1 MNREEYHAHDE
12 LWQRFHHRDED
23 PFEDDRGKFFYLRQ
37 FLNVAFILL
46 VIIGIYIWF
55 NYSRDLAVYILIGA
69 IGFKFIELTF
79 RILKI

>member
-1 MNREEYHAHDE
+1 MNREEYDSRDE
-12 LWQRFHHRDED
+12 LWQRFHHQDDD
-23 PFEDDRGKFFYLRQ
+23 PFENGRGKFFFLRQ

-46 VIIGIYIWF
+46 VIIGMIVWF
-55 NYSRDLAVYILIGA
+55 TFSRDLATYILIGA